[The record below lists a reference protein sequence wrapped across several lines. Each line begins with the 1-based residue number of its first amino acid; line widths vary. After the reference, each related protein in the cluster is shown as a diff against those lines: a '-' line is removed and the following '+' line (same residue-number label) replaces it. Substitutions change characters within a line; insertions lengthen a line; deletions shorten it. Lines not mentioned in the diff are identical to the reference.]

1 MKANF
6 TFINVT
12 CFEPLEQA
20 ALVDVLGGAS
30 AQADG
35 VEETF
40 GLGVTV
46 TDTAEDLVIWNG
58 SGALNG

>member
-1 MKANF
+1 MKAYF
-6 TFINVT
+6 TFINASR
-12 CFEPLEQA
+12 FEPFEQA
-20 ALVDVLGGAS
+20 ALVNELGGAS